1 MSDRDRKILLAVIPF
16 VVIVAYW
23 FLLLAPT
30 RKEASTASAQAAKQ
44 EQRRDAAKAE
54 AASAASAKTDFR
66 SDYTQIVR
74 LGKAIPAQVDMPSL
88 LVQLDGAAKGTGI
101 HFTKI
106 TRASAPRSLRPPPRE
121 HPRRRAPRAPRPR
134 PRLAASPP
142 RAGPVRL
149 PRAPTTPRPSPGVD
163 ATTSTTAREGSLPVG
178 GGEATTTADGEVVA
192 APVGLET
199 VPLEMEFVGDFFHLA
214 DFFHDVKRFVH
225 VANQNVIVNGRL
237 VTIDS
242 VSYASDPLLFPRLRA
257 TIKAT
262 VYLSPKTEGATA
274 GATPEG
280 PAATTPA
287 TTPAATPAPAA
298 TPRRPDRHG
307 DPIGNVMKVFLLDLW
322 HDLKEKRLWPVAV
335 VLLVALVAVP
345 VLLAKPATKSSAPAP
360 VATAAGPK
368 PDVLKQLAKV
378 KLGDDEVG
386 DGSTLGVFNPL
397 TPSPRRR
404 APSRSRR
411 PGTATAGRHRATPAR
426 RVITIPPC
434 AGGGTPRARSQPWQH
449 RRWRHPRR
457 RTTDHD
463 DDGLQVR
470 GRPDLHGQRPHAAHQ
485 GHGKARHAAE
495 PDRPAADL
503 HGRHA
508 QGLERRVPRGLDA

>member
-1 MSDRDRKILLAVIPF
+1 MSSMSDRDRKILLAVIPL

-44 EQRRDAAKAE
+44 EKRRDAAKAE
-54 AASAASAKTDFR
+54 AAQAASAKTDFR

-106 TRASAPRSLRPPPRE
+106 TQGERTPVAPAPTAGTPPP
-121 HPRRRAPRAPRPR
+121 
-134 PRLAASPP
+134 
-142 RAGPVRL
+142 AGSEG
-149 PRAPTTPRPSPGVD
+149 TTPPAAAGGQPAQSGPGQAAEGANNAAAQSGVD
-163 ATTSTTAREGSLPVG
+163 ATTSTTAREGALPVG

-192 APVGLET
+192 APTGLET

-298 TPRRPDRHG
+298 TP
-307 DPIGNVMKVFLLDLW
+307 
-322 HDLKEKRLWPVAV
+322 
-335 VLLVALVAVP
+335 
-345 VLLAKPATKSSAPAP
+345 TPAP
-360 VATAAGPK
+360 
-368 PDVLKQLAKV
+368 
-378 KLGDDEVG
+378 
-386 DGSTLGVFNPL
+386 
-397 TPSPRRR
+397 
-404 APSRSRR
+404 
-411 PGTATAGRHRATPAR
+411 TATATP
-426 RVITIPPC
+426 
-434 AGGGTPRARSQPWQH
+434 
-449 RRWRHPRR
+449 
-457 RTTDHD
+457 
-463 DDGLQVR
+463 
-470 GRPDLHGQRPHAAHQ
+470 
-485 GHGKARHAAE
+485 
-495 PDRPAADL
+495 
-503 HGRHA
+503 
-508 QGLERRVPRGLDA
+508 

>member
-1 MSDRDRKILLAVIPF
+1 MSSMSDRDRKILLAVIPF

-44 EQRRDAAKAE
+44 EKRRDAAKAE
-54 AASAASAKTDFR
+54 AAQAASAKTDFR

-106 TRASAPRSLRPPPRE
+106 TQGERTPVAPAPTAGTPPPAGSE
-121 HPRRRAPRAPRPR
+121 GSTPP
-134 PRLAASPP
+134 AA
-142 RAGPVRL
+142 AGGQPAQSG
-149 PRAPTTPRPSPGVD
+149 PGQAAEGANNAAAQSGVD
-163 ATTSTTAREGSLPVG
+163 ATTSTTAREGALPVG

-192 APVGLET
+192 APTGLET

-242 VSYASDPLLFPRLRA
+242 VSYASDPILFPRLRA

-298 TPRRPDRHG
+298 TP
-307 DPIGNVMKVFLLDLW
+307 
-322 HDLKEKRLWPVAV
+322 
-335 VLLVALVAVP
+335 
-345 VLLAKPATKSSAPAP
+345 TPAP
-360 VATAAGPK
+360 
-368 PDVLKQLAKV
+368 
-378 KLGDDEVG
+378 
-386 DGSTLGVFNPL
+386 
-397 TPSPRRR
+397 
-404 APSRSRR
+404 
-411 PGTATAGRHRATPAR
+411 TATATP
-426 RVITIPPC
+426 
-434 AGGGTPRARSQPWQH
+434 
-449 RRWRHPRR
+449 
-457 RTTDHD
+457 
-463 DDGLQVR
+463 
-470 GRPDLHGQRPHAAHQ
+470 
-485 GHGKARHAAE
+485 
-495 PDRPAADL
+495 
-503 HGRHA
+503 
-508 QGLERRVPRGLDA
+508 

>member
-1 MSDRDRKILLAVIPF
+1 MSSMSDRDRKILLAVIPF

-44 EQRRDAAKAE
+44 EKRRDAAKAE
-54 AASAASAKTDFR
+54 AAQAASAKTDFR

-106 TRASAPRSLRPPPRE
+106 TQGERTPVAPAPTAGTPPP
-121 HPRRRAPRAPRPR
+121 
-134 PRLAASPP
+134 
-142 RAGPVRL
+142 AGSEG
-149 PRAPTTPRPSPGVD
+149 TTPPAAAGGQPAQSGPGQAAEGANNAAAQSGVD
-163 ATTSTTAREGSLPVG
+163 ATTSTTAREGALPVG

-192 APVGLET
+192 APTGLET

-298 TPRRPDRHG
+298 TP
-307 DPIGNVMKVFLLDLW
+307 
-322 HDLKEKRLWPVAV
+322 
-335 VLLVALVAVP
+335 
-345 VLLAKPATKSSAPAP
+345 TPAP
-360 VATAAGPK
+360 
-368 PDVLKQLAKV
+368 
-378 KLGDDEVG
+378 
-386 DGSTLGVFNPL
+386 
-397 TPSPRRR
+397 
-404 APSRSRR
+404 
-411 PGTATAGRHRATPAR
+411 TATATP
-426 RVITIPPC
+426 
-434 AGGGTPRARSQPWQH
+434 
-449 RRWRHPRR
+449 
-457 RTTDHD
+457 
-463 DDGLQVR
+463 
-470 GRPDLHGQRPHAAHQ
+470 
-485 GHGKARHAAE
+485 
-495 PDRPAADL
+495 
-503 HGRHA
+503 
-508 QGLERRVPRGLDA
+508 

>member
-1 MSDRDRKILLAVIPF
+1 MSSMSDRDRKILLAVIPF

-54 AASAASAKTDFR
+54 AAQAASAKTDFR

-106 TRASAPRSLRPPPRE
+106 TQGERTPVAPAPTAGTPPP
-121 HPRRRAPRAPRPR
+121 
-134 PRLAASPP
+134 
-142 RAGPVRL
+142 AGSEG
-149 PRAPTTPRPSPGVD
+149 TTPPAAAGGQPAQSGPGQAAEGANNAAAQSGVD
-163 ATTSTTAREGSLPVG
+163 ATTSTTAREGALPVG

-192 APVGLET
+192 APAGLET

-298 TPRRPDRHG
+298 TP
-307 DPIGNVMKVFLLDLW
+307 
-322 HDLKEKRLWPVAV
+322 
-335 VLLVALVAVP
+335 
-345 VLLAKPATKSSAPAP
+345 TPAP
-360 VATAAGPK
+360 
-368 PDVLKQLAKV
+368 
-378 KLGDDEVG
+378 
-386 DGSTLGVFNPL
+386 
-397 TPSPRRR
+397 
-404 APSRSRR
+404 
-411 PGTATAGRHRATPAR
+411 TATATP
-426 RVITIPPC
+426 
-434 AGGGTPRARSQPWQH
+434 
-449 RRWRHPRR
+449 
-457 RTTDHD
+457 
-463 DDGLQVR
+463 
-470 GRPDLHGQRPHAAHQ
+470 
-485 GHGKARHAAE
+485 
-495 PDRPAADL
+495 
-503 HGRHA
+503 
-508 QGLERRVPRGLDA
+508 

>member
-1 MSDRDRKILLAVIPF
+1 MSSMSDRDRKILLAVIPF

-44 EQRRDAAKAE
+44 EKRRDAAKAE
-54 AASAASAKTDFR
+54 AAQAASAKTDFR

-88 LVQLDGAAKGTGI
+88 LIQLEGAAKGTSI
-101 HFTKI
+101 RFTKI
-106 TRASAPRSLRPPPRE
+106 TQGERTPVAPAPTAGTPPP
-121 HPRRRAPRAPRPR
+121 
-134 PRLAASPP
+134 
-142 RAGPVRL
+142 AGSEG
-149 PRAPTTPRPSPGVD
+149 TTPPAAAGGQPAQSGPGQAAEGANNAAAQSGVD
-163 ATTSTTAREGSLPVG
+163 ATTSTTAREGALPVG

-192 APVGLET
+192 APTGLET

-262 VYLSPKTEGATA
+262 VYLTPKAQGATA

-298 TPRRPDRHG
+298 TP
-307 DPIGNVMKVFLLDLW
+307 
-322 HDLKEKRLWPVAV
+322 
-335 VLLVALVAVP
+335 
-345 VLLAKPATKSSAPAP
+345 TPAP
-360 VATAAGPK
+360 
-368 PDVLKQLAKV
+368 
-378 KLGDDEVG
+378 
-386 DGSTLGVFNPL
+386 
-397 TPSPRRR
+397 
-404 APSRSRR
+404 
-411 PGTATAGRHRATPAR
+411 TATATP
-426 RVITIPPC
+426 
-434 AGGGTPRARSQPWQH
+434 
-449 RRWRHPRR
+449 
-457 RTTDHD
+457 
-463 DDGLQVR
+463 
-470 GRPDLHGQRPHAAHQ
+470 
-485 GHGKARHAAE
+485 
-495 PDRPAADL
+495 
-503 HGRHA
+503 
-508 QGLERRVPRGLDA
+508 

>member
-1 MSDRDRKILLAVIPF
+1 MSSMSDRDRKILLAVIPL

-30 RKEASTASAQAAKQ
+30 RKEASAASAQAAKQ
-44 EQRRDAAKAE
+44 EKRRDAAKAE
-54 AASAASAKTDFR
+54 AAQAASAKTDFR

-106 TRASAPRSLRPPPRE
+106 TQGERTPVAPAPTAGTPPP
-121 HPRRRAPRAPRPR
+121 
-134 PRLAASPP
+134 
-142 RAGPVRL
+142 AGSEG
-149 PRAPTTPRPSPGVD
+149 TTPPAAAGGQPAQSGPGQAAEGANNAAAQSGVD
-163 ATTSTTAREGSLPVG
+163 ATTSTTAREGALPVG

-192 APVGLET
+192 APTGLET

-298 TPRRPDRHG
+298 TP
-307 DPIGNVMKVFLLDLW
+307 
-322 HDLKEKRLWPVAV
+322 
-335 VLLVALVAVP
+335 
-345 VLLAKPATKSSAPAP
+345 TPAP
-360 VATAAGPK
+360 
-368 PDVLKQLAKV
+368 
-378 KLGDDEVG
+378 
-386 DGSTLGVFNPL
+386 
-397 TPSPRRR
+397 
-404 APSRSRR
+404 
-411 PGTATAGRHRATPAR
+411 TATATP
-426 RVITIPPC
+426 
-434 AGGGTPRARSQPWQH
+434 
-449 RRWRHPRR
+449 
-457 RTTDHD
+457 
-463 DDGLQVR
+463 
-470 GRPDLHGQRPHAAHQ
+470 
-485 GHGKARHAAE
+485 
-495 PDRPAADL
+495 
-503 HGRHA
+503 
-508 QGLERRVPRGLDA
+508 